1 MDIRVNMIPVIDFEE
16 IECAMDLKMEDFAF
30 YRRADHSEGY
40 FWINTDE
47 DAIPDLEAEIEE
59 EKELANKYGY
69 CVDEEFIN
77 HLKNDITLV
86 SQLRAMGLTDSVLIY
101 VWY

>member
-1 MDIRVNMIPVIDFEE
+1 MDIRVNMVPVIDFEE
-16 IECAMDLKMEDFAF
+16 IECALDLEIEDFAF
-30 YRRADHSEGY
+30 YRRANHSEGY

-47 DAIPDLEAEIEE
+47 DVIPDLEAEIDEAT
-59 EKELANKYGY
+59 ELAKKCG
-69 CVDEEFIN
+69 CCADKEFIGY
-77 HLKNDITLV
+77 LENDIALV